1 MRRFLLFLLVSCLF
15 LAACLGC
22 TNRVQAQSTDKY
34 SLQLQDF
41 VWNHPTLNALVVT
54 ADNESWWDPADL
66 STALR
71 AIGQWNDAIAAFASN
86 HTDFSYL
93 STLRIQHTVSSET
106 LPGFDI
112 YINWTESP
120 LGGADEVGLTQLF
133 PDYDGTIINCTVNLA
148 AHTYHGDS
156 LEQGDLQN
164 IALHELGHSLGL
176 GHSNYTGDVMY
187 AYYTL
192 GGSAKEVSTLDAYGV
207 ATLFGWEQNS
217 AVFRPVNEWLNV
229 GSVILPADISYQG
242 LPVSSQN
249 ARPQTLADNPVIQT
263 LVLMF
268 EILIHPQIFAA
279 ALLFI
284 VVLVIIGLIPRR
296 KRGKTAKADS

>member
-1 MRRFLLFLLVSCLF
+1 
-15 LAACLGC
+15 
-22 TNRVQAQSTDKY
+22 
-34 SLQLQDF
+34 
-41 VWNHPTLNALVVT
+41 VT
-54 ADNESWWDPADL
+54 ATNESWWDPVDL
-66 STALR
+66 NTALR
-71 AIGQWNDAIAAFASN
+71 AIGQWNDAIDAFALN

-93 STLRIQHTVSSET
+93 STLRIQPTVSNET

-133 PDYDGTIINCTVNLA
+133 PNYEGTITNCTVIFA

-156 LEQGDLQN
+156 LNEGDMQN
-164 IALHELGHSLGL
+164 VALHELGHSLGL

-192 GGSAKEVSTLDAYGV
+192 GGSPKEVSTLDVYGV
-207 ATLFGWEQNS
+207 ATLFAWEQNS
-217 AVFRPVNEWLNV
+217 TVFLPENDWLKVN
-229 GSVILPADISYQG
+229 SVILPSDTAYQE
-242 LPVSSQN
+242 LPVSPQN
-249 ARPQTLADNPVIQT
+249 ASPQTIAGNPVVQT

-268 EILIHPQIFAA
+268 EILIHPDIFAFA
-279 ALLFI
+279 TLFI

-296 KRGKTAKADS
+296 KRGKTA

>member
-1 MRRFLLFLLVSCLF
+1 MNRFLLFLSISCLF
-15 LAACLGC
+15 LAACFGC
-22 TNRVQAQSTDKY
+22 TNGVQAQSRDKY
-34 SLQLQDF
+34 SLELQDF
-41 VWNHPTLNALVVT
+41 VWNHPTLNALFVT
-54 ADNESWWDPADL
+54 ATNESWWDPADL

-71 AIGQWNDAIAAFASN
+71 AIGQWNDAIAAFALN

-93 STLRIQHTVSSET
+93 SNLRIQPTASNET

-133 PDYDGTIINCTVNLA
+133 PNYDGTIVNCTVNLA

-192 GGSAKEVSTLDAYGV
+192 GGSAKEVSTLDVYGV

-217 AVFRPVNEWLNV
+217 AVFPPVNTRLNV
-229 GSVILPADISYQG
+229 NSVILPSYIPYQE
-242 LPVSSQN
+242 LPVSPRTH
-249 ARPQTLADNPVIQT
+249 APKRL
-263 LVLMF
+263 
-268 EILIHPQIFAA
+268 QIT
-279 ALLFI
+279 
-284 VVLVIIGLIPRR
+284 R
-296 KRGKTAKADS
+296 